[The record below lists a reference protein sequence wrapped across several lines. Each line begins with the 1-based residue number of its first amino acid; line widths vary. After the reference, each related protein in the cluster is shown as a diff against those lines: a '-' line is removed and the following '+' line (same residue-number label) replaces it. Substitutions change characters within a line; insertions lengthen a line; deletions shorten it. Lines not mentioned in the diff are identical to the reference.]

1 MAKSIAA
8 LLRLTEF
15 RLAEIC
21 DWLNRSAK
29 NRNYTQIFLEV
40 RWAKVAALR
49 GWCQGYSNKLYKT
62 LRLSGF
68 FRWPEPLAWGK
79 TCLACKKTEI

>member
-1 MAKSIAA
+1 M
-8 LLRLTEF
+8 RF

-29 NRNYTQIFLEV
+29 NRNYTQFFFAV
-40 RWAKVAALR
+40 SRAKVAAQG

-62 LRLSGF
+62 LRLNGF
-68 FRWPEPLAWGK
+68 FRWHEPLALGE
-79 TCLACKKTEI
+79 TRLACKKTKI